1 MHTHEEF
8 GALVGKS
15 LVEAA
20 SNADVP
26 RVAATQFASAVIAH
40 CPMVKLPALLRKD
53 GVREWMNDARVSES
67 MLRTALTNARKTN
80 RENVRQKDV
89 VRVPPRSR
97 KKSTV
102 DVDAKPAPLASG
114 RKINLGTTEVIPNL
128 SLDLL

>member
-8 GALVGKS
+8 GALIGKS
-15 LVEAA
+15 LVEAE

-26 RVAATQFASAVIAH
+26 RVAATRFASAVIAH
-40 CPMVKLPALLRKD
+40 CPTVKLPALLRKD

-67 MLRTALTNARKTN
+67 MLRSALTTARKTS
-80 RENVRQKDV
+80 RENALRKDV

-97 KKSTV
+97 KKPTV
-102 DVDAKPAPLASG
+102 DVDAKPAPFASG

>member
-1 MHTHEEF
+1 MPSHKEF
-8 GALVGKS
+8 GAMIGKS
-15 LVEAA
+15 LIEAEA
-20 SNADVP
+20 SADVP
-26 RVAATQFASAVIAH
+26 RVAATLFASEVFAH
-40 CPMVKLPALLRKD
+40 CPTVKLPALLRKD

-67 MLRTALTNARKTN
+67 MLRTALTNARKTS

-97 KKSTV
+97 KKPTV
-102 DVDAKPAPLASG
+102 DVDAKPAPLASS

>member
-8 GALVGKS
+8 GALIGKS

-40 CPMVKLPALLRKD
+40 CPTVKLPALLRKD
-53 GVREWMNDARVSES
+53 GVREWMNDARVSEC
-67 MLRTALTNARKTN
+67 MLRMALTNARKMS

-97 KKSTV
+97 KKLAV
-102 DVDAKPAPLASG
+102 DVDAKPTSLASG
-114 RKINLGTTEVIPNL
+114 RKFKFGNTEVMPNL